1 MTTHEITGRYV
12 DVIGTRTFYDEA
24 GDGLPVVC
32 VHTAGANSLEYS
44 YLLPLLAERGFRA
57 IAPDLPGRGRT
68 YPRNWEVTRT
78 IHDHAEFIHDFVG
91 ALGLDRPIV
100 LGCSIGGDIV
110 LDYVANHHQE
120 TRAAIAMEGAAR
132 TPTFPLPAEFMQP
145 ASCPGWQDIMER
157 VSGASLNR
165 GCPPAKVE
173 ELRWMHRNA
182 QVSAV
187 GDLEGWAT
195 HDVRGRLGGVSCPVL
210 VVKGA
215 DDFWLPEELVHETV
229 AELPDG
235 ETAILDGIGH
245 YPMFE
250 DPQRIADLITD
261 YLARKGI
268 APTTAG
274 ALV

>member
-1 MTTHEITGRYV
+1 MSTESITGHYI
-12 DVIGTRTFYDEA
+12 DVEGTRTFFDSVGE
-24 GDGLPVVC
+24 GQPIVC
-32 VHTAGANSLEYS
+32 VHTAGANSLEYA
-44 YLLPLLAERGFRA
+44 YLLPLLAEAGFRG
-57 IAPDLPGRGRT
+57 IALDLPGRGRT
-68 YPRNWEVTRT
+68 YPRDWQVTRT
-78 IHDHAEFIHDFVG
+78 IHDHAEFVHAFVRT
-91 ALGLDRPIV
+91 LELDKPIV
-100 LGCSIGGDIV
+100 LGCSIGGDVV
-110 LDYVANHHQE
+110 LDYVAHHHEE
-120 TRAAIAMEGAAR
+120 TAAGIAMEGAAR

-165 GCPPAKVE
+165 ECPPEKVE

-195 HDVRGRLGGVSCPVL
+195 HDIRGQLGDVSCPVL

-215 DDFWLPEELVHETV
+215 EDFWLPEELVNETG

-235 ETAILDGIGH
+235 EVVILDGIGH

-250 DPQRIADLITD
+250 DPKRVADLVDDFLT
-261 YLARKGI
+261 RK
-268 APTTAG
+268 AVKRVAQPLPA
-274 ALV
+274 

>member
-1 MTTHEITGRYV
+1 MNTHEITGHYIQV
-12 DVIGTRTFYDEA
+12 TGTETFYDET
-24 GDGLPVVC
+24 GEGTPIVC
-32 VHTAGANSLEYS
+32 IHTAGANSLEYR
-44 YLLPLLAERGFRA
+44 YLLPLLAARGYRA

-68 YPRNWEVTRT
+68 YPRDGKPTRS
-78 IHDHAEFIHDFVG
+78 IHGHAEFVHDFVN
-91 ALGLDRPIV
+91 ALELDAPII
-100 LGCSIGGDIV
+100 LGCSIGGDVV
-110 LDYVANHHQE
+110 LDYLAHHHDE
-120 TRAAIAMEGAAR
+120 ASAGIAMEGAAR

-165 GCPPAKVE
+165 DCPTDKIE

-195 HDVRGRLGGVSCPVL
+195 HDVRGQLGDVSCPVL

-215 DDFWLPEELVHETV
+215 EDFWLPEELVHETV
-229 AELPDG
+229 AELPNG
-235 ETAILDGIGH
+235 EALILEGIGH

-250 DPQRIADLITD
+250 DPERIADLVVD
-261 YLARKGI
+261 FLNRKGI
-268 APTTAG
+268 GTPIA
-274 ALV
+274 ALA